1 MIRVLVVDDD
11 TDIREFVRDSL
22 ELDEIEVSDVEN
34 YTQAVDALRKQA
46 ADVVITDIFMPEK
59 DGFELIEILRSDF
72 PSTKIIAMT
81 GGGIMRVKDITV
93 KLIAELGVDG
103 CLRKPFSIDELVAL
117 VKKVL
122 S

>member
-22 ELDEIEVSDVEN
+22 EVEEIEISGVEN

-59 DGFELIEILRSDF
+59 DGFELIETLRSDF

-81 GGGIMRVKDITV
+81 GGGIMRAKDITV
-93 KLIAELGVDG
+93 KLISEVEVDG
-103 CLRKPFSIDELVAL
+103 CLKKPFSIDELVAM
-117 VKKVL
+117 VKKIL